1 MKVGTERVAIFPENG
16 KAWGET
22 LLFSALFAAGY
33 MLSCKIYTK
42 GLWSLPQDCYF
53 IPMNAGLAIRF
64 VLMFVLSFFVLCM
77 TRVMQRRIV
86 ERSRRKKKEMAAVP
100 AFRAW
105 LLAFAVMFLLWLPY
119 LLSHNPGGIFSDT
132 QSAFREALAMD
143 TEGWHGIY
151 NHNPILYTMIIRG
164 MILISRRFF
173 DGSLQT
179 AVTLLTWF
187 QYLLMCAVMAG
198 LPAFLAKRGASRLFF
213 WGITLFS
220 GLFSL
225 YPLYA
230 VSNWKDTMFGVY
242 IYWYLLCLLEY
253 LYPVKSE
260 REYPGRTWYLWYFAS
275 AMLVCFG
282 RNNGKYIV
290 YVITAILFI
299 HALHRWRKAG
309 KLPKSDRR
317 ESKREEKRRKKEE
330 SFTSHKKRA
339 TSLLAEL
346 LLLVVIVQGIT
357 GPLYDS
363 MDYNRDN
370 TTESVGV
377 IMQQMAA
384 VEYYGGVMTE
394 ENEFFMG
401 MLLPEDVIREHHIPM
416 LFDPLKFSDDYI
428 TLQSYII
435 DMYPVRFLKNYL
447 TMFWN
452 NPMICLKA
460 WLLET
465 AGFWTWNI
473 EDDDDV
479 AILGPM
485 ENCDYDITQTDYL
498 GRWTGMDARGILNGT
513 VLWKGGG
520 VYFWIMLYTL
530 YVCLCRRDRKGMLIL
545 LPGFLLWLT
554 IMAATPIALCLRYI
568 FVLVMYLPVEI
579 VLFFQTGAHPDGLEQ
594 T

>member
-1 MKVGTERVAIFPENG
+1 MRSATGRTPCSGYKSIGT
-16 KAWGET
+16 
-22 LLFSALFAAGY
+22 
-33 MLSCKIYTK
+33 SCAF
-42 GLWSLPQDCYF
+42 WS
-53 IPMNAGLAIRF
+53 
-64 VLMFVLSFFVLCM
+64 
-77 TRVMQRRIV
+77 
-86 ERSRRKKKEMAAVP
+86 
-100 AFRAW
+100 
-105 LLAFAVMFLLWLPY
+105 
-119 LLSHNPGGIFSDT
+119 
-132 QSAFREALAMD
+132 
-143 TEGWHGIY
+143 
-151 NHNPILYTMIIRG
+151 
-164 MILISRRFF
+164 
-173 DGSLQT
+173 
-179 AVTLLTWF
+179 
-187 QYLLMCAVMAG
+187 
-198 LPAFLAKRGASRLFF
+198 
-213 WGITLFS
+213 
-220 GLFSL
+220 
-225 YPLYA
+225 
-230 VSNWKDTMFGVY
+230 
-242 IYWYLLCLLEY
+242 Y

-317 ESKREEKRRKKEE
+317 ESKRKEKRRKKEE

-401 MLLPEDVIREHHIPM
+401 MLLPEDVIREHYIPM